1 MLIPLIVACALFM
14 ENLDSTA
21 IATALPAIA
30 AAFGE
35 SPVRLSLAITA
46 YLFALAVF
54 IPISGW
60 VADRFGARRV
70 FRAAIGVFVLG
81 SILCGFTTSVW
92 ELVAARTL
100 QGMGGAMMV
109 PVGRLVLLRATAKA
123 DLVRAMAWLTVPAL
137 IGPVLGPP
145 LGGFI
150 TTYVSW
156 RWIFWINVPIGVL
169 GILLVSRF
177 IPDLRET
184 RPPPLDLRGFLLS
197 AVGLLGLVAGFE
209 TIGRDLVPAGI
220 TLLLLT
226 AGGLGVGLYVRHARR
241 APYPAID
248 LALLRVPTFRASVV
262 GGFAFRI
269 GIGAMPFL
277 LPLMFQAGFGLS
289 AFNSGLL
296 TFAAAAGAML
306 MKATAAPIL
315 RTFGFRRVLIA
326 NALISSAFIA
336 ANGLF
341 QPTTPHLL
349 ILAVLLIGG
358 FFRSLQFTGINTLG
372 YADIER
378 ERLSRATS
386 FASMMQQL
394 SLTVGVGTGALLLN
408 LSIAAR
414 GGQHVVAGDF
424 TLAFFAVATLAAA
437 SALAYLPLAADAGAE
452 VSGHPQL
459 LAAPPSPTVP
469 EGGRA
474 GSVPRR

>member
-21 IATALPAIA
+21 IATALPVIA

-35 SPVRLSLAITA
+35 SPVRLSLAITS

-70 FRAAIGVFVLG
+70 FRLAIAVFVLG
-81 SILCGFTTSVW
+81 SVLCGFATSVW
-92 ELVAARTL
+92 QLVLARTL
-100 QGMGGAMMV
+100 QGLGGAMMV

-123 DLVRAMAWLTVPAL
+123 DLVRAMAWLTIPAL

-169 GILLVSRF
+169 GIVLVSLF
-177 IPDLRET
+177 IPNVREE
-184 RPPPLDLRGFLLS
+184 RPPPLDLRGFLIS
-197 AVGLLGLVAGFE
+197 SVGLLGLVAGFE
-209 TIGRDLVPAGI
+209 SIGRGLIAPGF
-220 TLLLLT
+220 TLLLLL
-226 AGGLGVGLYVRHARR
+226 AGGLALALYVRHARR
-241 APYPAID
+241 TPHPVID
-248 LALLRVPTFRASVV
+248 LALLEVPTFRAALV
-262 GGFAFRI
+262 GGSLFRI
-269 GIGAMPFL
+269 GIGATPFL
-277 LPLMFQAGFGLS
+277 LPLLLQAGFGLS

-306 MKATAAPIL
+306 MKITAPPIL
-315 RTFGFRRVLIA
+315 KRFGFRRVLLA
-326 NALISSAFIA
+326 NALISSAFIG

-341 QPTTPHLL
+341 QATTPHLL
-349 ILAVLLIGG
+349 ILAVLLAGG
-358 FFRSLQFTGINTLG
+358 FFRSLQFTSINTLG

-378 ERLSRATS
+378 ARMSRATS

-394 SLTVGVGTGALLLN
+394 SLTVGVGTGALLLH
-408 LSIAAR
+408 LSAAAR
-414 GGQHVVAGDF
+414 GSEHLAAPDF
-424 TLAFFAVATLAAA
+424 TPAFFGVALLAAT
-437 SALAYLPLAADAGAE
+437 SVLAYVPLAADAGAE
-452 VSGHPQL
+452 VSGQPPL
-459 LAAPPSPTVP
+459 LTD
-469 EGGRA
+469 
-474 GSVPRR
+474 RRSADRP